1 MKMKAHKAK
10 RRIASASLVIVW
22 VLVVY
27 LCTKFFGTIILS
39 IITATVVAMICHYYY
54 EKWEWFSISY
64 H

>member
-1 MKMKAHKAK
+1 MKMKANKTK
-10 RRIASASLVIVW
+10 RRIASASLIIVW

-27 LCTKFFGTIILS
+27 LCTKYFGTIILS

-54 EKWEWFSISY
+54 EKWEWFSIYY